1 MLQPAGGEQCLHE
14 ADRLIGNLDPDQF
27 QTQLLRE
34 DNRKMKANRMEWR
47 IKNDMV
53 GNDIEGVGEDVNEGP
68 SDEELKLDRELDEKL
83 RRDLEEMEQSR
94 KPEVQDG

>member
-34 DNRKMKANRMEWR
+34 DNRKMKADRMDAR
-47 IKNDMV
+47 MKKDMV
-53 GNDIEGVGEDVNEGP
+53 GKDMDGVGDTARA
-68 SDEELKLDRELDEKL
+68 DEQLKLDCELDEKLRQELELDRELDEKL
-83 RRDLEEMEQSR
+83 GQELEE
-94 KPEVQDG
+94 